1 MMKASPKNLARAIF
15 ELSRQEPA
23 YAKKYVKDLVSKL
36 VREGQRQVLTLV
48 LSELE
53 TLQNKADGLQKI
65 KIESARP
72 VEASVKELIVSS
84 LKNRKLL
91 KNEAVFNEK
100 INADL
105 LGGVRLQIDD
115 MLLDASYAGVFK
127 QFQRQLKK

>member
-1 MMKASPKNLARAIF
+1 MKTSPKNLAKAIF
-15 ELSRQEPA
+15 ELSRGEPA
-23 YAKKYVKDLVSKL
+23 NAKKYVNRLVSKL

-72 VEASVKELIVSS
+72 VDGSVKELIVSA
-84 LKNRKLL
+84 LKNKKLL

>member
-1 MMKASPKNLARAIF
+1 MKASPKNLAKAIF

-23 YAKKYVKDLVSKL
+23 NAKKYVKDLVSKL
-36 VREGQRQVLTLV
+36 VKEGQRQALTLV

-72 VEASVKELIVSS
+72 VDASVKELIVSS
-84 LKNRKLL
+84 LKNKKLL

>member
-1 MMKASPKNLARAIF
+1 MKASPKNLAKAIF

-23 YAKKYVKDLVSKL
+23 NAKKYMKDLVSKL
-36 VREGQRQVLTLV
+36 VREGQRQVLTLM

-53 TLQNKADGLQKI
+53 ALQNKADGFQKI

-72 VEASVKELIVSS
+72 VDPSVKELIVSS

-91 KNEAVFNEK
+91 KNEAVFDEK
-100 INADL
+100 INTDL

>member
-23 YAKKYVKDLVSKL
+23 HAKKYVKDLVSKL

-53 TLQNKADGLQKI
+53 TLQNKVDGLQKI

>member
-1 MMKASPKNLARAIF
+1 MKASPKNLARAIF

-23 YAKKYVKDLVSKL
+23 NAKKYIKDLVSKL
-36 VREGQRQVLTLV
+36 VKEGQRQVLALM

-72 VEASVKELIVSS
+72 VDVSVKELIVSS

-127 QFQRQLKK
+127 QFQRQLKNK